1 MPLQNRADP
10 FGRLHAVPERGL
22 LMGNRGGCFHRED
35 RTLKNRQWA
44 SQRWIIC
51 RLEFKGRRR
60 ALMQPGQ
67 YTEIFFL
74 DEATALAG
82 GHRPCFECR
91 RADAVAFRDALIRA
105 GHLPAGALAGE
116 IDAGAAGTIQA
127 ILKGEAGREPIRPA
141 SLPDGAMY
149 SAEGKAFLVHERRAH
164 AWSFSG
170 YGPSRPLHEAGL
182 RLTPEISCA
191 AVISG
196 YRPGLHPSIGTQ
208 LS

>member
-10 FGRLHAVPERGL
+10 FGHLHAVPERGL
-22 LMGNRGGCFHRED
+22 FMGNRGGCFHRED

-51 RLEFKGRRR
+51 RLDFKGRRR
-60 ALMQPGQ
+60 TLMRPGH
-67 YTEIFFL
+67 YTELFFL

-91 RADAVAFRDALIRA
+91 RQEAEAFRQALIRA
-105 GHLPAGALAGE
+105 GRLQPGASISEVDALAAGAMQQVLAGRR
-116 IDAGAAGTIQA
+116 A
-127 ILKGEAGREPIRPA
+127 RESITPA
-141 SLPDGAMY
+141 QLPDGAMY
-149 SAEGKAFLVHERRAH
+149 AVEGKAFLAHAGRAR

-170 YGPSRPLHEAGL
+170 YGPALPLHEAGT

-191 AVISG
+191 AINSG
-196 YRPGLHPSIGTQ
+196 YEVARHTSIG
-208 LS
+208 SV